1 MVEKWHY
8 LAIPHNGFM
17 IELGRTQTLV
27 VARLTSVGAFLT
39 DGATDV
45 LLPKKY
51 VHEATVPDDQLE
63 VFVYADSEDRL
74 VATTRRPKAQ
84 VGEFA
89 AMRVVDLAAA
99 GAFVDWGLEKDLLV
113 PFANQ
118 NHRLSE
124 RDTAVVWVMRD
135 DVSRRIVGSTKYRRF
150 LVPEANGLAQAQT
163 VSLVLL
169 EPLRDGMAVA
179 IDGKYHGMLFADEIH
194 SRLMVGQTMPGFVK
208 RIREDGRISVSLSPQ
223 GQAAIEGEGPR
234 LLARLDRE
242 GGFLPFSDTTDPEI
256 IRREFSM
263 SKASFKRLI
272 GSLMRNG
279 EITIEHHGI
288 RRKAD

>member
-1 MVEKWHY
+1 
-8 LAIPHNGFM
+8 M

-89 AMRVVDLAAA
+89 PMRVVDLASA

-113 PFANQ
+113 PFAHQ

-135 DVSRRIVGSTKYRRF
+135 DVSRRST
-150 LVPEANGLAQAQT
+150 A
-163 VSLVLL
+163 VSWFRKHRIFGK
-169 EPLRDGMAVA
+169 LRS
-179 IDGKYHGMLFADEIH
+179 Y
-194 SRLMVGQTMPGFVK
+194 S
-208 RIREDGRISVSLSPQ
+208 S
-223 GQAAIEGEGPR
+223 
-234 LLARLDRE
+234 
-242 GGFLPFSDTTDPEI
+242 
-256 IRREFSM
+256 
-263 SKASFKRLI
+263 
-272 GSLMRNG
+272 
-279 EITIEHHGI
+279 
-288 RRKAD
+288 